1 MHYLFNYMNP
11 YHGFMRAKE
20 KQKNR
25 IPLAIDEKARKS
37 IA

>member
-11 YHGFMRAKE
+11 YHGFMQTKE
-20 KQKNR
+20 NQNKK
-25 IPLAIDEKARKS
+25 IPMALDEKARKS